1 MDHQK
6 AKWRRRLR
14 RRRHIR
20 KRIAG
25 TAQRPR
31 LSVYRSLTN
40 IYCQLI
46 DDHEGKTLLAVSTR
60 SPEIREATSYGGN
73 AGAARAVGKTL
84 AEKAL
89 GKGIQQAVFD
99 RGGCKFHGRMAAL
112 ADSARKA
119 GFKV

>member
-6 AKWRRRLR
+6 AKWHRRWR

-20 KRIAG
+20 KKIAG

-31 LSVYRSLTN
+31 LSVYRSLAN

-46 DDHEGKTLLAVSTR
+46 DDEEGKTLLAVSTR
-60 SPEIREATSYGGN
+60 SPEIRENMSYGGN
-73 AGAARAVGKTL
+73 IEAARTVGKTL

-89 GKGIQQAVFD
+89 GLGIQQAVFD
-99 RGGCKFHGRMAAL
+99 RGGCKFHGRIAAL
-112 ADSARKA
+112 ADGARKV
-119 GFKV
+119 GLKV